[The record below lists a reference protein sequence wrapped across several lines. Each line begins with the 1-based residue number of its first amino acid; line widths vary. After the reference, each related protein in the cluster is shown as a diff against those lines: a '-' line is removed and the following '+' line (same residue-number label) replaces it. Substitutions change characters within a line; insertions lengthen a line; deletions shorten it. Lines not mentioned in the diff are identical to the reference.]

1 MHADHLASILLVY
14 ILHIYSALM
23 NTASFTRHIHIALR
37 MFALALVSVALSS
50 SANPPSPMFTW
61 TSQDRII
68 DRAGED
74 VPTAVPCYNHRG
86 RVDQRPCDSTAAV
99 EYSIRYGCSTA
110 SPTRTGSFQNRCATS
125 TLGF

>member
-50 SANPPSPMFTW
+50 SANQQILDDFVPSITL
-61 TSQDRII
+61 
-68 DRAGED
+68 
-74 VPTAVPCYNHRG
+74 AVR
-86 RVDQRPCDSTAAV
+86 
-99 EYSIRYGCSTA
+99 
-110 SPTRTGSFQNRCATS
+110 
-125 TLGF
+125 